1 MSGELTI
8 SESLPENKTSA
19 LSVMASKFQVE
30 PGKLLSTLKDTAFKG
45 ATDSQML
52 ALCVV
57 ANEYNLNPF
66 TKEIYAFPDNKG
78 GGIVPVIG
86 ADGWYSLANSHG
98 NFDGCDFSENL
109 TQDGE
114 LISITCRIY
123 RKDRSHPVEVTEHLA
138 ECKRNTPPWNNQPRR
153 MLRHRAFIQCARIA
167 FGITAKDPED
177 AERMGEYQKAE
188 PKEIDISQ
196 GNPFERRVNPKPI
209 TTSEA
214 AEYGIET
221 EEIAK

>member
-1 MSGELTI
+1 MSNALATAP
-8 SESLPENKTSA
+8 ESRPSA

-30 PGKLLSTLKDTAFKG
+30 PSKLLATLKDTAFKG

-66 TKEIYAFPDNKG
+66 TKEIYAFPDKQG

-86 ADGWYSLANSHG
+86 ADGWYSLANSHAQ
-98 NFDGCDFSENL
+98 FDGCDFEEVEK
-109 TQDGE
+109 DGE
-114 LISITCRIY
+114 IASITCRIY
-123 RKDRSHPVEVTEHLA
+123 RKDRSHPVQVTEHLS

-177 AERMGEYQKAE
+177 AERMGQYQAAE
-188 PKEIDISQ
+188 SREIDASK
-196 GNPFERRVNPKPI
+196 GNPFEAVLVTVSDAP
-209 TTSEA
+209 
-214 AEYGIET
+214 ET
-221 EEIAK
+221 EGGEA